1 MSALEARVVLS
12 GCPIRVNVAFQ
23 GHFRGNF
30 FRIGTNVNFDP
41 RMNILHICCWMS
53 RAKFPS
59 YYSAEI
65 LFCNSIPFDRRRRGD
80 YWMDPLC
87 CWVVARIQN
96 SLLLRSIIGI
106 WSIEV
111 LHKLTG
117 SAVIEPCDGSFF
129 FLDLFHVSF
138 WRSLLLVDFW
148 CLFICSYFST
158 IKLLF
163 VCFNNQCFLV
173 ACSSHVAHW
182 QVVLVVLNCLVL

>member
-23 GHFRGNF
+23 GHFRRNF

-117 SAVIEPCDGSFF
+117 SAVIEPCDGTFF
-129 FLDLFHVSF
+129 F
-138 WRSLLLVDFW
+138 RSISCVFLKKPPSCWLLVFVHLLLLFNHQVVI
-148 CLFICSYFST
+148 CLF
-158 IKLLF
+158 
-163 VCFNNQCFLV
+163 Q
-173 ACSSHVAHW
+173 
-182 QVVLVVLNCLVL
+182 